1 MRRLAEQEHR
11 DMIRSLASSV
21 HNQSSIMKNICLC
34 LLALLLPLT
43 SVAQNDYS
51 FIRDVE
57 PYSVKMIMSELA
69 RNPDGTHLDGRK
81 GERKWN
87 YTTGLELKSFM
98 DALKRYDLPWVVDY
112 VRAWADTMATEE
124 GKVYK
129 YKKSNY
135 NVDHICPA
143 RIYFDLHDLYG
154 DVDKRY
160 RRVTRMIREQIDDQ
174 PRTKSGEFWHKQIYP
189 HQVWLDGFYMAL
201 PFYAEYTRRYAPKA
215 QKDSLFADIVHQFTA
230 GAENTFDPATG
241 LFRHAWDESKSM
253 FWCDPATGLSAHAWG
268 RACGWY
274 AVALVEVLDY
284 LPAKHPGRKELVRQL
299 NYFLEVLPKWADKES
314 GMWYQVLDCP
324 DRKGNYQEATCSIMF
339 TYAFLKGLRMGYIDD
354 SHRDYILGLYPKFLK
369 KFVKDNPDGT
379 ISITDCCS
387 VGGLGGKQMRRGDFD
402 YYLSEPIIDNDCKGV
417 GPFIWASLEWEALHN
432 IDYQDNGWMI
442 KDSQPLKLMKKRVV
456 AFDGAEGC
464 GMFSAGGLGGKE
476 YVVTSLADDGSEGT
490 LRHAVEASG
499 PRIVTFA
506 VSGDIHL
513 AGPLNIENPYISI
526 LGQTAPGSGITVR
539 DHNVFITADHT
550 IIRYM
555 RFRLGSAAK
564 VEADALGAKRCSN
577 VIIDH
582 CSISWATDENASFYN
597 WKDATVQ
604 WCIISEALNSSVHHK
619 GKHGYGGIWGGRNIS
634 FHHNLFA
641 HNSSRNPRFDH
652 PSIYWGDDMLLRRGT
667 VDFVNN
673 VVYNWGMKAIYGGE
687 EGWFNVTDNWFRPGP
702 ATSKLDGCWLEPYV
716 SKTTSMRPGSFYLND
731 NEYDV
736 SAVKRSRTPDY
747 EKIRQWEDK
756 YEKMSVDKPFAIKV
770 KHYAQ
775 DAEDAYEAVL
785 KHAGAS
791 KKRDDVDR
799 RIVKEVKKGRAC
811 FKGSVTGIPG
821 IIDSEEDIL

>member
-1 MRRLAEQEHR
+1 M
-11 DMIRSLASSV
+11 
-21 HNQSSIMKNICLC
+21 NMKKILTITMCIFCLS
-34 LLALLLPLT
+34 AY
-43 SVAQNDYS
+43 AQNDYS
-51 FIRDVE
+51 FIKDVQ

-69 RNPDGTHLDGRK
+69 RNPDGTYLDGRN

-98 DALKRYDLPWVVDY
+98 DATKRYELPWVVDY
-112 VRAWADTMATEE
+112 VRAWADTMATSD

-129 YKKSNY
+129 YKKSNF

-201 PFYAEYTRRYAPKA
+201 PFYAEYTRRYASKD

-230 GAENTFDPATG
+230 GAKNTYDPATG

-253 FWCDPATGLSAHAWG
+253 FWCDPATGLSDHAWG

-284 LPAKHPGRKELVRQL
+284 LPVKHPGRKELIGQL
-299 NYFLEVLPKWADKES
+299 NYFLEVLPRWADKET
-314 GMWYQVLDCP
+314 GMWYQVIDSP
-324 DRKGNYQEATCSIMF
+324 SREGNYQESTCSIMF

-369 KFVKDNPDGT
+369 KFVKENPDGT

-387 VGGLGGKQMRRGDFD
+387 VGGLGGKQMRRGDFA
-402 YYLSEPIIDNDCKGV
+402 YYLSEPIIENDCKGV

-432 IDYQDNGWMI
+432 IDYQDNGWFI
-442 KDSQPLKLMKKRVV
+442 KNGKPGQTTVEREL
-456 AFDGAEGC
+456 AFEGAEGC
-464 GMFSAGGLGGKE
+464 GKYSLGGKGGKE
-476 YVVTSLADDGSEGT
+476 YVVTSLSDDGSEGT
-490 LRHAVEASG
+490 LRHAVESAG
-499 PRIVTFA
+499 PRVVTFA

-513 AGPLNIENPYISI
+513 TAPLDIKNPYISI
-526 LGQTAPGSGITVR
+526 LGQTAPGTGITLR

-550 IIRYM
+550 IIRYI

-564 VEADALGAKRCSN
+564 VEGDALGARRCSN
-577 VIIDH
+577 LIIDH
-582 CSISWATDENASFYN
+582 CSISWATDENCSIYGV
-597 WKDATVQ
+597 KDATVQ

-619 GKHGYGGIWGGRNIS
+619 GKHGYGGIWGGRNVT

-652 PSIYWGDDMLLRRGT
+652 PAIYWGDDILLRRGS

-673 VVYNWGMKAIYGGE
+673 VVYNWAMKAIYGGE
-687 EGWFNVTDNWFRPGP
+687 EGWFNVQGNYFRPGP
-702 ATSKLDGCWLEPYV
+702 ATSKVDGCYLDPYV
-716 SKTTSMRPGSFYLND
+716 SKTTSMIPGNFYIDD

-736 SAVKRSRTPDY
+736 SAVAKSGKVDQK
-747 EKIRQWEDK
+747 KIVQWEMK
-756 YEKMSVDKPFAIKV
+756 YEEMSVKEPYKV
-770 KHYAQ
+770 SVKLDIE
-775 DAEDAYEAVL
+775 DAEDAYKAVL
-785 KHAGAS
+785 KEAGAS
-791 KKRDDVDR
+791 LKRDAVDK
-799 RIVKEVKKGRAC
+799 RIIKEVKAGKATYR
-811 FKGSVTGIPG
+811 GSVTGVPG
-821 IIDSEEDIL
+821 IIDSEEDVLRRTTL